1 MTIGGTAASGV
12 SVPSSSSITFTA
24 PIKTA
29 GDYDLVI
36 TNSNGLSATS
46 TAGFSYNGTPSFTTA
61 AGNIGSIE
69 SGVAMSTITI
79 VAAEPDGGTLA
90 YSVTG
95 GSLPSGV
102 SLGSANGQL
111 TGTPTTVSA
120 DTTSTFTITATDDES
135 QTNSRQFNLIVLRPV
150 YVTQINQSMI
160 FDGSSSAVVGT
171 TATAS
176 TTYTFS
182 MWIKRSGRLDAYE
195 YFWSNGN
202 RGLAFNNTI
211 TTSEM
216 YYWNGTKYT
225 FTRSFRDVGTW
236 MHIVFQN
243 NAGTVTVWVN
253 NNQVYSGATGVAL
266 DTTTNATH
274 IGRYYVSGSGI
285 HYFDGYM
292 ADYHFIDGLAKAPT
306 DFAAEYNG
314 VWTPIAY
321 SGTYPGSS
329 VRLEFAD
336 ASDLGNDTSG
346 NNNDYLL
353 GGITSDHKKIDSP
366 TINMCAFNSL
376 AH

>member
-24 PIKTA
+24 PAKTA

-95 GSLPSGV
+95 ESLPSGV

-202 RGLAFNNTI
+202 RGLVFNNTI

-253 NNQVYSGATGVAL
+253 NNQVYSGDTGVAL

-274 IGRYYVSGSGI
+274 IGRYYVSGSGAI
-285 HYFDGYM
+285 ISMVTWQTITSLMDWQ
-292 ADYHFIDGLAKAPT
+292 KPT

-353 GGITSDHKKIDSP
+353 GGITSDHKKR
-366 TINMCAFNSL
+366 
-376 AH
+376 